1 MPIYPRVGRPRRSDA
16 PSEPPPEKVE
26 IATAYI
32 RRVYSSTREWYVL
45 VEGKAQLLLTVNGIF
60 VTILFGV
67 LFGKVGDVHA
77 EVAHFGPET
86 WAFFCVAVAALVS
99 ALVCAAG
106 SLWSFHGR
114 AKDEF
119 DLLGVDTGNPESYR
133 PEVLWYFGHL
143 ARLQPDAAVK
153 RLREADHEYEAK
165 ALSYNVID
173 LSARVLRKHR
183 LVNRGWAL
191 TALELIAIVA
201 AGTSFFIRAQL

>member
-1 MPIYPRVGRPRRSDA
+1 MPKLLISVLKLGPSSAGLSRLLLSASRLCGRISAGHFMAVRRMSSTSLA
-16 PSEPPPEKVE
+16 S
-26 IATAYI
+26 I
-32 RRVYSSTREWYVL
+32 RRTRK
-45 VEGKAQLLLTVNGIF
+45 G
-60 VTILFGV
+60 
-67 LFGKVGDVHA
+67 
-77 EVAHFGPET
+77 
-86 WAFFCVAVAALVS
+86 
-99 ALVCAAG
+99 
-106 SLWSFHGR
+106 
-114 AKDEF
+114 
-119 DLLGVDTGNPESYR
+119 YR

-143 ARLQPDAAVK
+143 ARLQHDAAVE

>member
-1 MPIYPRVGRPRRSDA
+1 MPINLRVWRSRRSDA
-16 PSEPPPEKVE
+16 TAEPSPETVE

-32 RRVYSSTREWYVL
+32 RRVYSSTREWYAL

-60 VTILFGV
+60 VTVLFGV
-67 LFGKVGDVHA
+67 LFGKAGDVHA

-86 WAFFCVAVAALVS
+86 WVFLGVAVVALLS

-114 AKDEF
+114 AKNEF
-119 DLLGVDTGNPESYR
+119 DRLGVDPGNPKTYCA
-133 PEVLWYFGHL
+133 EVLWYFGHL
-143 ARLQPDAAVK
+143 ARLDPDTAVEK
-153 RLREADHEYEAK
+153 LREADNEYEAK

-173 LSARVLRKHR
+173 LSNRVLHKHR

-191 TALELIAIVA
+191 TALELIALVA